1 MSINFRKFDF
11 KSELAIQ
18 RALFLE
24 CFPEHSESSIISNE
38 HYLWK
43 FQSKP
48 GWIPSAEYVAID
60 EQKDLLGYYAAIP
73 YQYCVNGKTTEAA
86 MVCDVMT
93 GVKARGNGVFTKL
106 GIYSTD
112 SFKKL
117 GFDFTTGYPIRK
129 EVIPGHIKAGWS
141 INHELPL
148 YARFIKF
155 DSFLKNKKL
164 GFTVPIVN
172 AVYWLMTSFFEF
184 IFRFRTKAVITE
196 NYLSS
201 QIEEIVGLDEFYEKW
216 GSQLTIS
223 LKKSSEFLNW
233 RLGAPQKKYHVV
245 IARKQTKIIGVLIA
259 AEIRREGVPCV
270 AILDLSVLEG
280 EYPVSNLLT
289 YQIMQIGKRNG
300 AELLL
305 IMLAKKWYLKY
316 RLFAHSFLKTPF
328 TFYLIIKKL
337 NDRIA
342 DEILNNENNW
352 HLTWIDSDDL

>member
-1 MSINFRKFDF
+1 MSIHFRKFDF
-11 KSELAIQ
+11 KSELANQ

-24 CFPEHSESSIISNE
+24 CFPEHSESSMLSNE

-48 GWIPSAEYVAID
+48 RHIPSAEYVAVD
-60 EQKDLLGYYAAIP
+60 EQNDLLGYYAAIP
-73 YQYCVNGKTTEAA
+73 YQYNVNGKTAEAA

-93 GVKARGNGVFTKL
+93 GVKARGKGVFTNL

-112 SFKKL
+112 EFKQL
-117 GFDFTTGYPIRK
+117 DFDFTTGYPIRK
-129 EVIPGHIKAGWS
+129 EVIPGHIKAGWR

-164 GFTVPIVN
+164 GFLAPIVN
-172 AVYWLMTSFFEF
+172 VIYFLCTSLFEF
-184 IFRFRTKAVITE
+184 VFRFRSKAIQIE
-196 NYLSS
+196 NYSS
-201 QIEEIVGLDEFYEKW
+201 FQIDEIKGLDEFYEKW
-216 GSQLTIS
+216 GNQLTIS
-223 LKKSSEFLNW
+223 LKKSSSFLNW
-233 RLGAPQKKYHVV
+233 RLAAPQKKYYII
-245 IARKQTKIIGVLIA
+245 IARKETSIIGILVA
-259 AEIRREGVPCV
+259 TEIMREGVPCV

-289 YQIMQIGKRNG
+289 HQIMQIGKCNG

-305 IMLAKKWYLKY
+305 IMLGKKWYSKY
-316 RLFAHSFLKTPF
+316 RLFAHSFIKTPF
-328 TFYLIIKKL
+328 KFYLIVKKL
-337 NDRIA
+337 SNRVA
-342 DEILNNENNW
+342 GEILNNENNW

>member
-1 MSINFRKFDF
+1 MSINFRKFNF
-11 KSELAIQ
+11 KSELAVQ

-24 CFPEHSESSIISNE
+24 CFPEHSESSTLSNE

-48 GWIPSAEYVAID
+48 GRIPSAEYVAAD
-60 EQKDLLGYYAAIP
+60 ENNDLLSYYAAIP
-73 YQYCVNGKTTEAA
+73 YQYNVNGMTFEAA

-93 GVKARGNGVFTKL
+93 GVKARGKGVFTKL

-112 SFKKL
+112 SFKQL
-117 GFDFTTGYPIRK
+117 NFDFSTGYPIRK

-164 GFTVPIVN
+164 GFATPTVN
-172 AVYWLMTSFFEF
+172 SVYWLLTNLFEL
-184 IFRFRTKAVITE
+184 IFRFRSKVVQME
-196 NYLSS
+196 SYSSS
-201 QIEEIVGLDEFYEKW
+201 QIDDIVGLDEFYEKW
-216 GSQLTIS
+216 ASQLTIS
-223 LKKSSEFLNW
+223 LKKNRSFLNW
-233 RLGAPQKKYHVV
+233 RLGAPHKKYHIV
-245 IARKQTKIIGVLIA
+245 IAKKETSIIGVLVA
-259 AEIRREGVPCV
+259 AEIMREGIPCI
-270 AILDLSVLEG
+270 AILDLTLLQDN
-280 EYPVSNLLT
+280 YPVANLLT
-289 YQIMQIGKRNG
+289 NQIMQIGKCNG

-305 IMLAKKWYLKY
+305 IMLGKKWYANY

-328 TFYLIIKKL
+328 KFYLILKKL
-337 NDRIA
+337 NDRIPGQVL
-342 DEILNNENNW
+342 DNENNW